1 MNEQPI
7 IVPIQ
12 LGTTQSEQ
20 SAVIPAPTIACELE
34 LNGAAVTFYNGIDKH
49 ILHAVL
55 GELGRHAR

>member
-1 MNEQPI
+1 MHEKPI

-12 LGTTQSEQ
+12 LGTTQSEPLEVMSA
-20 SAVIPAPTIACELE
+20 SAVACELE
-34 LNGAAVTFYNGIDKH
+34 LNGASVTFYNDIDKH

>member
-1 MNEQPI
+1 MNEKPI

-12 LGTTQSEQ
+12 LGAAHIEPSEVV
-20 SAVIPAPTIACELE
+20 SAPAVACELE
-34 LNGAAVTFYNGIDKH
+34 LNGASVTFYNGIDKH